1 MNLCREEA
9 TMHAAIRR
17 YKVNPEVAPEVIE
30 DIMEGFV
37 PLIKQSRGLLAYYVL
52 DEEDGA
58 FSTVSIFEEREQL
71 EKANGVA
78 AEWMKQ
84 FIASRIVTRESM
96 DDFSLQVDKTSQ
108 GILYQGVSEPLTQ
121 SIHLLSIPEV
131 SEVLGMGRSW
141 VYQQIRHG
149 QMPSVHLGSS
159 IKVRQEDLQE
169 YIKKHLRHYPEN

>member
-1 MNLCREEA
+1 
-9 TMHAAIRR
+9 MHAAIRR

-141 VYQQIRHG
+141 VYQQIRSG
-149 QMPSVHLGSS
+149 EMPSVHLGGNV
-159 IKVRQEDLQE
+159 KVLRKDLQE
-169 YIKKHLRHYPEN
+169 YVASHRQPQLDNNTST